1 MSGVA
6 GAVSARGATLR
17 QQWLS
22 RFLIGTGT
30 VRWRL
35 RACIS
40 IVRQAVALPHGAMGA
55 SSLPHGAF
63 MSRYR
68 RTHSELVKPRA
79 LKRLRQREAMLPLRR
94 EPLYFPEP
102 EPPLWKPLG

>member
-1 MSGVA
+1 M
-6 GAVSARGATLR
+6 
-17 QQWLS
+17 
-22 RFLIGTGT
+22 
-30 VRWRL
+30 
-35 RACIS
+35 
-40 IVRQAVALPHGAMGA
+40 P
-55 SSLPHGAF
+55 
-63 MSRYR
+63 RYR